1 MNSSSAAAS
10 APTSRGVQRAAA
22 WIEQSPP
29 PFRGTGFA
37 LQRGQPGGLAG
48 LDRISTREDPPM
60 QPPKT
65 NGGGGCRHLT
75 AAASAFAT
83 VEG

>member
-1 MNSSSAAAS
+1 MNSSGGAGSAT
-10 APTSRGVQRAAA
+10 TSPGVRDAAA

-37 LQRGQPGGLAG
+37 LHRGQPGGLAG
-48 LDRISTREDPPM
+48 LDRISTREDSPM

-83 VEG
+83 EG